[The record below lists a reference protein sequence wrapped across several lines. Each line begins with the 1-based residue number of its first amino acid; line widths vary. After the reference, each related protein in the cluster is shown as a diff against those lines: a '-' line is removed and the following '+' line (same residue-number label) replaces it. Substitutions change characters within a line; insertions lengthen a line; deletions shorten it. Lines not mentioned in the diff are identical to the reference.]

1 MTLPKYCSGTIIS
14 RVAWVALIA
23 LYFWHL
29 LREKSSVIA
38 LYFWHL
44 LREKVALLLRK
55 KIHIHEQEKVKKSK
69 KNHPIHIHE

>member
-1 MTLPKYCSGTIIS
+1 MTKKLIFVKQLIVGVTLPKYCSGTIITW
-14 RVAWVALIA
+14 VAWVALIA

-44 LREKVALLLRK
+44 LREKSSVIIERK
-55 KIHIHEQEKVKKSK
+55 YHIHE
-69 KNHPIHIHE
+69 